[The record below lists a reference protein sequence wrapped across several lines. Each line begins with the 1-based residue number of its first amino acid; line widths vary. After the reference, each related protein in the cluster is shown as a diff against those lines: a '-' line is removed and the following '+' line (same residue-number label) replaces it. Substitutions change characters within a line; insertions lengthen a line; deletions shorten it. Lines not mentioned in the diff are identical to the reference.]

1 MDQKFNIQMN
11 IKEGDHE
18 FIFLMPY
25 GSPIGS
31 AYNAAHK
38 VLVDLAEM
46 ARNAAE
52 KAKPIDSP
60 VDPDLQ

>member
-1 MDQKFNIQMN
+1 MT

-18 FIFLMPY
+18 FIFMMPY

-38 VLVDLAEM
+38 VLVDLTEM

-52 KAKPIDSP
+52 KAKPADSP
-60 VDPDLQ
+60 VDTDLQ

>member
-1 MDQKFNIQMN
+1 MDQKLTIQMI

-38 VLVDLAEM
+38 VLVELTEIAK
-46 ARNAAE
+46 NAAE
-52 KAKPIDSP
+52 KAKPVDSP